1 MPGTDAKEFKPER
14 WLDDQGSLIK
24 ASQIK
29 FPAFHAGP
37 RTCLGQNLATQEAV
51 GILTLLVRQFDF
63 DAITGQEIVYAD
75 SLTLPM
81 KNGFKVRVKNRSN
94 ISI

>member
-1 MPGTDAKEFKPER
+1 MAGTDAKEFKPER

-37 RTCLGQNLATQEAV
+37 RTCLGQTLATQEAV
-51 GILTLLVRQFDF
+51 GLLTLLARKFDF
-63 DAITGQEIVYAD
+63 EAIPGQDIVYAD

-81 KNGFKVRVKNRSN
+81 KHGFKVRVASREYAAE
-94 ISI
+94 